1 MFIDYRN
8 IITSSFLEELTKV
21 ISKISISFENFILM
35 GAFSIDTNL
44 PILEHNKL
52 EELCVLFDLKE

>member
-44 PILEHNKL
+44 PILEYNKL
-52 EELCVLFDLKE
+52 EELCVLFDLKK

>member
-1 MFIDYRN
+1 MDYWN
-8 IITSSFLEELTKV
+8 IITSSFLEDLTKV
-21 ISKISISFENFILM
+21 ISKVSISFENFILM
-35 GAFSIDTNL
+35 GAFSIHTNS

>member
-8 IITSSFLEELTKV
+8 IITCSFLEELTKV
-21 ISKISISFENFILM
+21 ISKVSISFENFILM

-52 EELCVLFDLKE
+52 EELCVLFDLKK

>member
-21 ISKISISFENFILM
+21 ISKVSISFENFILM

>member
-1 MFIDYRN
+1 MFMDYWN
-8 IITSSFLEELTKV
+8 IITCSFLEDLTKV
-21 ISKISISFENFILM
+21 ISKVSISFENFILM

>member
-8 IITSSFLEELTKV
+8 IITCSFLEELTKV
-21 ISKISISFENFILM
+21 ISKVNISFENFILM